1 MKKLILV
8 LTFITAMVQA
18 QEVKQV
24 PSISVTGEGKIK
36 VTPDEAIISFGV
48 ENSGKDATEVK
59 KKNDEIVDK
68 VLKVIKKHKI
78 PTTDFQTERVSLY
91 KTYDYNTKK
100 NQFQA
105 SQNISIH
112 LKDLNKYDA
121 LMMDLVDSG
130 VNAIQNVEFKSS
142 KIKELESQARK
153 DAILDAKKKAED
165 FVVVL
170 NQKVGKA
177 ITISDNT
184 QTSYP
189 RPMYKTYAMAAES
202 ADAGMNRETLAIGEI
217 EITTSVSIVFE
228 LL

>member
-8 LTFITAMVQA
+8 LTFISTMVQA

-78 PTTDFQTERVSLY
+78 PATDFQTERVSLF

-112 LKDLNKYDA
+112 LKDLNKYDG
-121 LMMDLVDSG
+121 LMMDLVDAG

-184 QTSYP
+184 QASYP

-202 ADAGMNRETLAIGEI
+202 ADAGSNRQTLAIGEI
-217 EITTSVSIVFE
+217 EITTSVSVVFE
-228 LL
+228 LQ

>member
-8 LTFITAMVQA
+8 LTFISAMVQA
-18 QEVKQV
+18 QDVKQV